1 MERTRPRRTVVAT
14 VALAFVIG
22 GAGTAAAGT
31 AQPDLAAV
39 SADDCPEVVVL
50 TARGSEENDTYPA
63 SASNGYSNGY
73 EGETLHRFLDYTTQV
88 HPDLFDETNARVLA
102 VDAARYPARFPVG
115 EAGEDIDP
123 LVLVTGV
130 GQFADSMARGLPGGI
145 ETVEDYEATT
155 GCTPDYVSLAYSQG
169 VAVLGPV
176 QHQLA
181 EQGRLRGAVY
191 LGNPFHRTPELL
203 TGGQTSYPVHSY
215 CVTDDFVCDFGPR
228 SVFLALTD
236 EDDAGVHAEYFSAAV
251 ADPDAATAGDRRAA
265 DTLAGLLS

>member
-236 EDDAGVHAEYFSAAV
+236 EDDAGVPAEHFSAAV
-251 ADPDAATAGDRRAA
+251 ADPDAATAGVRRAA
-265 DTLAGLLS
+265 DALAGLLS